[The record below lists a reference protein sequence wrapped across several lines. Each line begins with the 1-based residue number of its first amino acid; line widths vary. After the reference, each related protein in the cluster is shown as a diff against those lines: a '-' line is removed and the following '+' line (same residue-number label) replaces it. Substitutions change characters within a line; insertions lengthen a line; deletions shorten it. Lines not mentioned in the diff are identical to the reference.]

1 MEFSETSSGKD
12 KTLKKYQ
19 KTKMNYS
26 TGIGVLV
33 ASLIASAIEMCA
45 QRLQLSSKKERE
57 KHLPGL
63 TDLIDPQGL

>member
-1 MEFSETSSGKD
+1 
-12 KTLKKYQ
+12 
-19 KTKMNYS
+19 MNYS

-33 ASLIASAIEMCA
+33 ASLIASATEMCA